1 MDVPAALTAALLP
14 ATAIL
19 TVGALWIG
27 TRWPGGGIATLNTTV
42 NCALVA
48 LAPAP
53 LAAAMQMSRGT
64 LIAIV
69 TALLIQA
76 AYPILGEHLAFVILL
91 MSALALGAAF
101 TGRQDKLGFGLGY
114 SITLCMLGLP
124 DAAARRG
131 QPTQLDAAAG
141 LLLSVVASVAICA
154 LAQRIAARSRR
165 QPCPE

>member
-1 MDVPAALTAALLP
+1 
-14 ATAIL
+14 
-19 TVGALWIG
+19 
-27 TRWPGGGIATLNTTV
+27 LNTTV

-154 LAQRIAARSRR
+154 LAQRIAARPCR